1 MNSRKLSKRRL
12 DRVLTGC
19 VTTRPLPSYAMQD
32 TDYLGFYTGRKLEG
46 EEAPGQSVDGMC
58 YNRAEDP

>member
-1 MNSRKLSKRRL
+1 
-12 DRVLTGC
+12 
-19 VTTRPLPSYAMQD
+19 MQD